1 MKSLIATQFENDGD
15 LQRAIAIVTESGIED
30 ARRLAREE
38 ADMALSSLKGLPE
51 GEAKASLVAMVEYV
65 LERIY

>member
-1 MKSLIATQFENDGD
+1 LK
-15 LQRAIAIVTESGIED
+15 RAIAIVNESGIED

>member
-1 MKSLIATQFENDGD
+1 MIESRFEKDGD
-15 LQRAIAIVTESGIED
+15 LARAIDIVNEHGIED

-38 ADMALSSLKGLPE
+38 ADVALSSLKGLPE
-51 GEAKASLVAMVEYV
+51 GEAKESLQGMVEYV

>member
-1 MKSLIATQFENDGD
+1 MNEH
-15 LQRAIAIVTESGIED
+15 GIED

-38 ADMALSSLKGLPE
+38 ADVALSSLKGLPE
-51 GEAKASLVAMVEYV
+51 GEAKESLQGMVEYV